1 MSTKRTSRDSPLKP
15 VTKPADRRGLPDC
28 NADFTLFPLPFPS
41 TPFPFLFLTSNLGQ
55 STPFLAAHCTVMAVT
70 NHSDGTATVAS
81 VWALFGLL

>member
-15 VTKPADRRGLPDC
+15 VRKLADERDLLDC
-28 NADFTLFPLPFPS
+28 NADFTPTLPFPS

-55 STPFLAAHCTVMAVT
+55 STPFLAIHCTVMVVT